1 VALIVAYTPIRA
13 LYSSNKSEYYSH
25 IALIPL
31 VSIYLIY
38 IKRKEIFTEVNYLF
52 AVGIPVVLL
61 GIALFLSGLLWSAS
75 LDNNNYASLLVFSI
89 FIFIS
94 GQEPDTMTNLS

>member
-1 VALIVAYTPIRA
+1 MSKKSLAEKIKEHLNTRNIVFLLFTAVAMIVAYTPIRA

-38 IKRKEIFTEVNYLF
+38 IKRKEIR
-52 AVGIPVVLL
+52 
-61 GIALFLSGLLWSAS
+61 
-75 LDNNNYASLLVFSI
+75 
-89 FIFIS
+89 
-94 GQEPDTMTNLS
+94 Q